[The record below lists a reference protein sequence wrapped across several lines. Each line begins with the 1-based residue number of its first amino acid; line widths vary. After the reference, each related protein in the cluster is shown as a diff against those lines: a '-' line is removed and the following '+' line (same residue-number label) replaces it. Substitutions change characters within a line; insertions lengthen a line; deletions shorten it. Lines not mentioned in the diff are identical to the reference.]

1 MRYDLIYH
9 YDHKTR
15 CPNNNSCLK
24 YPERNINSAVRD
36 NYIVV
41 ESIRLVKQKRRNK
54 PQGRTG
60 SGTDSPPQQRK
71 QDKQDDCIRAKS
83 TGAAA
88 RLPRQNADAY
98 SLGPIYF
105 SLKDAVLPIS
115 SSMRRS

>member
-9 YDHKTR
+9 YDHKAR

-24 YPERNINSAVRD
+24 YPERNINGAVRD

-41 ESIRLVKQKRRNK
+41 KSIRLVKQKRRNK

-71 QDKQDDCIRAKS
+71 QDKQDDEIDAQKKEHVS
-83 TGAAA
+83 SLTEKQMHS
-88 RLPRQNADAY
+88 LPPAN
-98 SLGPIYF
+98 P
-105 SLKDAVLPIS
+105 KNT
-115 SSMRRS
+115 